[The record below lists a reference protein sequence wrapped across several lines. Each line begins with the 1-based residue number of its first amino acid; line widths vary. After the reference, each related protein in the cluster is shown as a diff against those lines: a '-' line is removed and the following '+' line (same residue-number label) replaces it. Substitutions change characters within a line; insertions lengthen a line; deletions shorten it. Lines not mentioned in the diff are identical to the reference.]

1 MSEICILGIDPGL
14 ANTGFGIIR
23 HDGNRSWVVDHGC
36 ILTHKDTP
44 KADRLKEIYD
54 GVRYLIDKHSPDAV
68 SLEQLF
74 FSINVKT
81 AMAVGEGR
89 GAAILATAQADIR
102 LAEYTPQEIK
112 QAVTGSGKAN
122 KLQVQRMVRVL
133 LNLDENPET
142 SHAADAL
149 AAALCH
155 AHSLR
160 FESAVK
166 KALLSQITGGK
177 KRIRF

>member
-1 MSEICILGIDPGL
+1 MGEIRILGIDPGL
-14 ANTGFGIIR
+14 ANTGFGVIS
-23 HDGNRSWVVDHGC
+23 HDGNQSRCIDHGC
-36 ILTHKDTP
+36 IITRKETD

-54 GVRYLIDKHSPDAV
+54 GVRYLIEKHRPNAV
-68 SLEQLF
+68 SMEQLF
-74 FSINVKT
+74 FSVNVKT

-89 GAAILATAQADIR
+89 GAAILATAQSSIR
-102 LAEYTPQEIK
+102 LAEYTPQQIK
-112 QAVTGSGKAN
+112 QAVTGSGKAD
-122 KLQVQRMVRVL
+122 KTQVQRMVRVL
-133 LNLDENPET
+133 LALDESPET

-166 KALLSQITGGK
+166 QALLGA
-177 KRIRF
+177 KRRTKRY